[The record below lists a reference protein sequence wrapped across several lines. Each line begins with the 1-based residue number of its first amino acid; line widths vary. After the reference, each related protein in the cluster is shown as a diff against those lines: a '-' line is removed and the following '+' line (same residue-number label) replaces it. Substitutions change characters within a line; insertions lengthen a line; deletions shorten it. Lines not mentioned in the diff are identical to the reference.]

1 LAVKPNP
8 TNTEESGD
16 KGGKAKKRKTKKP
29 TKPVTQSPKRTVPEK
44 KLVPSS
50 DSEETINQMFTDD
63 DGERNRRARKKRQ

>member
-8 TNTEESGD
+8 TKTEESGN
-16 KGGKAKKRKTKKP
+16 KGGKAKKRKTKKA

-50 DSEETINQMFTDD
+50 DSEDTINQMFAED
-63 DGERNRRARKKRQ
+63 DGERNGRAKKRRQ

>member
-1 LAVKPNP
+1 VKPNP

-16 KGGKAKKRKTKKP
+16 KGGKAKKRKTK

-50 DSEETINQMFTDD
+50 DSEETINQLFATDE
-63 DGERNRRARKKRQ
+63 GERNGRGRKRRQ